1 MRNNGH
7 LFKKMN
13 TTEKLKK
20 NVEILDGLLVFGC
33 QQQQDQL
40 KQSLILQRLPLSG
53 STSLLAV

>member
-7 LFKKMN
+7 LFRKMN
-13 TTEKLKK
+13 TEEKKK
-20 NVEILDGLLVFGC
+20 VGILDGLLVFGC

>member
-13 TTEKLKK
+13 TKEKKK
-20 NVEILDGLLVFGC
+20 VEILDGLLVFGC